1 MIHGI
6 GTDIVY
12 IPRISKIL
20 QKYGEKFLGRIYTK
34 QEIEISE
41 KYNSQEMRAKYFA
54 KRFAAKEAFV
64 KALGTGFSNGIIMKD
79 IEIYS
84 DIRGKPYIRLL
95 STKLA
100 SGEQMLEAH
109 GTENRSV
116 LDIHEDLSTEATTQ
130 LPVEVEFKKKSI
142 KISKDF
148 IHNSSTIHLSLSDDK
163 DYATAFV
170 IICG

>member
-12 IPRISKIL
+12 IPRILRVL

-34 QEIEISE
+34 QEIERSE

-64 KALGTGFSNGIIMKD
+64 KALGTGLSNGIIMKD
-79 IEIYS
+79 IEIHS
-84 DIRGKPYIRLL
+84 DIRGKPYI
-95 STKLA
+95 T
-100 SGEQMLEAH
+100 
-109 GTENRSV
+109 
-116 LDIHEDLSTEATTQ
+116 
-130 LPVEVEFKKKSI
+130 
-142 KISKDF
+142 ISKDF
-148 IHNSSTIHLSLSDDK
+148 IYKNSTIHLSLSDDK

-170 IICG
+170 IICS